1 MEPRERGLLRVV
13 QELRRGGLAAADP
26 GAQVPRAREHA
37 HGQRGQPVRQPGD
50 EAVQERPPDQSHD
63 GPCRRVPAAR
73 GPQRGEDLARSVE
86 VYLPLCAKMPT
97 CWLVDNK
104 TIMDDPFIQS
114 YIGELL
120 RSLRTQYLID
130 LIKPYTRLELSFLA
144 KVPFYALAVYY
155 FDDHDLA
162 LL

>member
-1 MEPRERGLLRVV
+1 M
-13 QELRRGGLAAADP
+13 
-26 GAQVPRAREHA
+26 
-37 HGQRGQPVRQPGD
+37 
-50 EAVQERPPDQSHD
+50 
-63 GPCRRVPAAR
+63 
-73 GPQRGEDLARSVE
+73 EDL
-86 VYLPLCAKMPT
+86 
-97 CWLVDNK
+97 
-104 TIMDDPFIQS
+104 FIRS